1 MRAQM
6 TLPAVGVAFFL
17 LTAALV
23 AGVFAANAALAGADR
38 PALDRKAAVGL
49 SEALVR
55 ADAPTTARVNVVNE
69 SELSGLTA
77 ADLRERY
84 GVPADASVRVAL
96 DGRTLVSDGTPA
108 GGATVER
115 IVLLEGRETRTITPA
130 LEGSRAVTL
139 PRRTSSVNL
148 TLRPPANTTLRT
160 VRING
165 RVRLHTGSGLN
176 GTYEVPVTA
185 VETARLRFEAIGP
198 LANDSVRIRYVP
210 VRTEKARLE
219 VTVDG

>member
-1 MRAQM
+1 M
-6 TLPAVGVAFFL
+6 TLPAVSVAFFL

-23 AGVFAANAALAGADR
+23 AGVVTADAALAGADR

-55 ADAPTTARVNVVNE
+55 ADAPTTARANVVNE
-69 SELSGLTA
+69 SRLSDLTA
-77 ADLRERY
+77 TDLRDRY
-84 GVPADASVRVAL
+84 GVPADAAVRVRL

-108 GGATVER
+108 GGVTVER
-115 IVLLEGRETRTITPA
+115 IVLLEGQETRTITPA
-130 LEGSRAVTL
+130 LEGSRTLTL

-148 TLRPPANTTLRT
+148 TVQPPVNTTLRT

-165 RVRLHTGSGLN
+165 RVRLHNTSGLN
-176 GTYEVPVTA
+176 GTYDVPVAA
-185 VETARLRFEAIGP
+185 VETARLRFEAVGP
-198 LANDSVRIRYVP
+198 LSNDSVRVGYVP